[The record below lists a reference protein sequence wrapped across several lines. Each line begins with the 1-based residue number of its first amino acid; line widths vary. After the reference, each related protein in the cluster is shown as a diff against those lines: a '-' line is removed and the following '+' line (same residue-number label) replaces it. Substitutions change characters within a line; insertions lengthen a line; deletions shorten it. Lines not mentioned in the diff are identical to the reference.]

1 MLNNIVTKFQI
12 DERRDGAWARAKVRF
27 FRFRQNTH
35 TTFTF
40 PVVVSVE
47 ARAHARARA
56 RRDGRALNFDRTA
69 ARATARGG
77 DARRR
82 RREASERESFPWF
95 SLSYEGT

>member
-1 MLNNIVTKFQI
+1 MNFIRLVRRIVEKDTKVPN
-12 DERRDGAWARAKVRF
+12 A
-27 FRFRQNTH
+27 

-47 ARAHARARA
+47 ARARARARA